1 MNNSQSQGY
10 LKAFHTQRHSQ
21 PVVSKISIV
30 VGTLSPR
37 RQGGQNSHSFLAAND
52 AIVPSSHW
60 LSGDAAVTG
69 PASPSTKVWIAQ
81 PTNIHHSQAE
91 GRETP
96 PWNPR
101 SHTCG
106 LELKLIVLFFCWYFN
121 RGLCHPI
128 LFLLP
133 LILML
138 LNVFL
143 ACHHFLST
151 SLAPHYFCWIH
162 YHMLKSSVSELNL
175 LRILNINNKLIKWLE
190 GKHNTGESHRSLQQL
205 VLFQIGLC

>member
-10 LKAFHTQRHSQ
+10 RIPQSFPYPEALSASGVQDFYCSGDSVPK
-21 PVVSKISIV
+21 
-30 VGTLSPR
+30 SPR
-37 RQGGQNSHSFLAAND
+37 RQGGQNSHSLLAAND

-60 LSGDAAVTG
+60 LSGEAAVTG

-81 PTNIHHSQAE
+81 PTNVHHSQPE

-101 SHTCG
+101 SLTCG
-106 LELKLIVLFFCWYFN
+106 LELKLSVLFFCWYFN
-121 RGLCHPI
+121 RVLCHPI

-151 SLAPHYFCWIH
+151 SLAEFIITC
-162 YHMLKSSVSELNL
+162 
-175 LRILNINNKLIKWLE
+175 
-190 GKHNTGESHRSLQQL
+190 
-205 VLFQIGLC
+205 